1 MTLAEESSRFI
12 KAGDINFH
20 YHDIGDGAP
29 LVLIHGGGPGASGWS
44 NYQRNVDDLSKKFR
58 LLIIDL
64 PGYGKT
70 DKSLPA
76 SDLFAYNAKVVR
88 DFLDAIKV
96 EKAHFIGNSLGGGTA
111 LKLAMDYP
119 DRADK
124 LVLMG
129 PGGTL
134 PVFTVFPTPGIKM
147 IMQYYG
153 GDGPTR
159 EKLRA
164 FIDVM
169 VYDSSEITDDL
180 IETRFKASIEPD
192 ILAKPPLGSNKSG
205 KPPLEQLWREDL
217 TIVQHKTLLIW
228 GRDDAVV
235 PMDGAFTLLKQMP
248 NIEFHV
254 FSRCGHWAQWEHA
267 PRFNRLV
274 SDFLL

>member
-1 MTLAEESSRFI
+1 MTLAEESSRFV
-12 KAGDINFH
+12 KAGDVNFH
-20 YHDIGDGAP
+20 YHDIGAGAP

-44 NYQRNVDDLSKKFR
+44 NFQRNVDDLSKKFR

-76 SDLFAYNAKVVR
+76 NNLFAYNAKVVR
-88 DFLDAIKV
+88 NFLDAIKV
-96 EKAHFIGNSLGGGTA
+96 EKAHFIGNSLGGGTS
-111 LKLAMDYP
+111 LKFAMDYP
-119 DRADK
+119 DRADR
-124 LVLMG
+124 LILMG

-169 VYDSSEITDDL
+169 VYDPSEITDEL
-180 IETRFKASIEPD
+180 LETRFKASIEPD
-192 ILAKPPLGSNKSG
+192 ILARPPLGSNKSG
-205 KPPLEQLWREDL
+205 KPPLEPLWREDL
-217 TIVQHKTLLIW
+217 TAVQHKTLVIW

-235 PMDGAFTLLKQMP
+235 PMDGAFILLKQMP
-248 NIEFHV
+248 NIELHV

-267 PRFNRLV
+267 SRFNRLV